1 MSIGDLLSGIGRG
14 TAAVLQPL
22 AERTAEVVSGQAP
35 ELDQER
41 RQQALQLTNQQRE
54 LKANELEQQ
63 LEMGRKYGT
72 LNADQQKQY
81 VDAIA
86 GLYSKPEDQGSLLQ
100 RIHKAIHPQG
110 TTRQAAPQPLPNAVP
125 EGGTAAVDEQRAIE
139 LAQARQKPNLKNF
152 KNVKTGEQMSWDTN
166 QGVPGPDWI
175 LTGTGAGYIRQGSH
189 VLNPK
194 DATTLL
200 NSGMATFKKQDGES
214 WTAKEL
220 ENFPPGIVLAQFIEG
235 NDTFYA
241 PVNQRTKTATWGNVV
256 HQINEAGQIDP
267 ETATPLGQARVPT
280 VQTQTAPGGGQVVT
294 QTTTPQTTGAV
305 LRSAPAPSTGAR
317 PVAPTTPGG
326 VIRNSAPSQPEKSIL
341 PDIQRMTPRNA
352 EMARKAQPAVTALLG
367 MYGDPQNPS
376 VPSMMDF
383 SKLADDPHAQKVL
396 GEAFKML
403 DQSMG
408 EISDPG
414 IIQTLGTAGGWAN
427 FRARVESQAQQS
439 PGTRMTDAE
448 KAYFDT
454 AIASMADVIGSR
466 SATGQ
471 SPARFS
477 VKSIQNELPL
487 IGLPGTPDSTSYNTK
502 MKTLAR
508 QIEVGLNAMPDNS
521 RALAWLKKREG
532 QLGHPTA
539 GAAMK
544 KSPSKHYVGE
554 KVKLRNGQ
562 TITIQNVYPDGSF
575 D

>member
-14 TAAVLQPL
+14 TAAVLQPI

-35 ELDQER
+35 ELDAEK
-41 RQQALQLTNQQRE
+41 RQQAIQLTNEQRE
-54 LKANELEQQ
+54 LKANELESQ

-72 LNADQQKQY
+72 LTPEQQKQY
-81 VDAIA
+81 VDTIT
-86 GLYSKPEDQGSLLQ
+86 GLYSKPEDQGSLIQ
-100 RIHKAIHPQG
+100 RLHKAIHPQG
-110 TTRQAAPQPLPNAVP
+110 TTRQTAAQPLPNATP
-125 EGGTAAVDEQRAIE
+125 PGGTAAIDEQRAIE

-152 KNVKTGEQMSWDTN
+152 KNIKTGEQMTWDTN
-166 QGVPGPDWI
+166 EGTPGPGWI
-175 LTGTGAGYIRQGSH
+175 LTGTGTGYIRQGSH

-194 DATTLL
+194 DAMSLL
-200 NSGMATFKKQDGES
+200 NSGMGTFKKQGGEN

-241 PVNQRTKTATWGNVV
+241 PVDQRTKTATWGNMV
-256 HQINEAGQIDP
+256 HQINEAGQINPD
-267 ETATPLGQARVPT
+267 EATPLGLARVPT

-294 QTTTPQTTGAV
+294 QTTTPQTTPTAGAV
-305 LRSAPAPSTGAR
+305 LRGAPATGAR
-317 PVAPTTPGG
+317 PVAPPTPGG
-326 VIRNSAPSQPEKSIL
+326 VIRGAAQSQPQSIL

-352 EMARKAQPAVTALLG
+352 EMARKSQPAVTALLG

-414 IIQTLGTAGGWAN
+414 VIQTLATAGGWAN
-427 FRARVESQAQQS
+427 FRARVEAQAQQN

-448 KAYFDT
+448 KQYFDT

-521 RALAWLKKREG
+521 RALAWLRKREG
-532 QLGHPTA
+532 QLGS
-539 GAAMK
+539 
-544 KSPSKHYVGE
+544 SPSKQYPAKSKHYVGE
-554 KVKLRNGQ
+554 EVKLRNGQ
-562 TITIQNVYPDGSF
+562 TIKVQHVYPDGSF